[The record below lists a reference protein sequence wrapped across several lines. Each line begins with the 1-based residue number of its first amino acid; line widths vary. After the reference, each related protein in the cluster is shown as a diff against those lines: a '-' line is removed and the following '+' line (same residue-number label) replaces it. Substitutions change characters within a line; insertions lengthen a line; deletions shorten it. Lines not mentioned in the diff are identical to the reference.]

1 MDYERYEFLEI
12 ALDDAGILTVTLN
25 RPERLNAAHPP
36 MLDEL
41 ERIFHEINRDPAVHV
56 VVLTGA
62 GRAFCAGGDIQAM
75 SDRNTGDEE
84 HAWAIPKPG
93 RHDIIRGLLTLE
105 PPIIAAV
112 NGVAVGVG
120 ATLALFCDIVIASDA
135 ARIGDSHIKLGMVPG
150 DGGTVIFSHLLGPQ
164 KAKQLLL
171 TGDLIDA
178 AEAERLGLFSEVVPG
193 EELMEHVLD
202 LARRIAANPRLAVRW
217 TKMSLNRRLEEEVL
231 LGQLPASSLE
241 WLSLQMEDHKEAIR
255 AYEENRPPEYTG
267 R

>member
-1 MDYERYEFLEI
+1 MDYEGYEFLKIE
-12 ALDDAGILTVTLN
+12 LDTEGILTITLN
-25 RPERLNAAHPP
+25 RPERLNATHPP

-41 ERIFHEINRDPAVHV
+41 ERIFHDINRDPAVHV

-62 GRAFCAGGDIQAM
+62 GRAFCAGGDITAM
-75 SDRNTGDEE
+75 SDRNTGDED
-84 HAWAIPKPG
+84 HAWAKPG
-93 RHDIIRGLLTLE
+93 RHDIIRGLLALE

-112 NGVAVGVG
+112 NGAAVGLG
-120 ATLALFCDIVIASDA
+120 ATLALFCDIVIAGET
-135 ARIGDSHIKLGMVPG
+135 ARFGDSHIKLGMVPG
-150 DGGTVIFSHLLGPQ
+150 DGGTVIFSHLAGLQ

-178 AEAERLGLFSEVVPG
+178 AEAERIGLISEVVPG
-193 EELMEHVLD
+193 EELMERVLD

-217 TKMSLNRRLEEEVL
+217 TKISLNRRLEEEVL
-231 LGQLPASSLE
+231 LGQVPASGLQ

-255 AYEENRPPEYTG
+255 AYEEGRPPEYSG